1 MNTYIALFR
10 GINVGGKN
18 ILKMKDL
25 VELLETLGAQQVKTY
40 VQSGNVVLQSMEA
53 PSRLSEKI
61 SQGIQQSYGFS
72 PQVILL
78 TQTEFEDAIRNN
90 PFLQAEALPKTLHLG
105 FLVAEPKYPK
115 LNELE
120 QLKAPGEE
128 ILLKGR
134 VFYLHA
140 PNGIGRSKL
149 AEKIEKHLGVPMT
162 MRNWNTVCKL
172 SDIVITKENE

>member
-25 VELLETLGAQQVKTY
+25 DELLETLGAQQVKTY

-53 PSRLSEKI
+53 PSQLSEKI
-61 SQGIQQSYGFS
+61 NQAVQEEYGFAT
-72 PQVILL
+72 QVLLL
-78 TQTEFEDAIRNN
+78 TQSEFEDAIRRN
-90 PFLQAEALPKTLHLG
+90 PFPQAESFPKTMHLG
-105 FLVAEPKYPK
+105 FLVQESENPK
-115 LNELE
+115 LIELE
-120 QLKAPGEE
+120 QLKASGEE
-128 ILLKGR
+128 FLLKGK

-172 SDIVITKENE
+172 SDIVITKEIE